1 MTTVG
6 ITPLTLAQFEA
17 TMAEVV
23 EHAGAVRRVEA
34 SQLEDARVVA
44 ATLREP

>member
-23 EHAGAVRRVEA
+23 EHAGAVRQVSA
-34 SQLEDARVVA
+34 SEPEEARVVA
-44 ATLREP
+44 AKVTEP